1 MCSLGTRH
9 VLLVDSPVNSVVE
22 SVVNSVVESIVNS
35 IVESVVNSVV
45 ESFALATL
53 KLRPDGWWLP
63 RIESFYGTSCFNRKV
78 SSH

>member
-22 SVVNSVVESIVNS
+22 SVVNSVVESVVNS
-35 IVESVVNSVV
+35 VVESVVNSVA

-53 KLRPDGWWLP
+53 QLRPADGWWLP
-63 RIESFYGTSCFNRKV
+63 RIDSFYGIYREYIGNI
-78 SSH
+78 